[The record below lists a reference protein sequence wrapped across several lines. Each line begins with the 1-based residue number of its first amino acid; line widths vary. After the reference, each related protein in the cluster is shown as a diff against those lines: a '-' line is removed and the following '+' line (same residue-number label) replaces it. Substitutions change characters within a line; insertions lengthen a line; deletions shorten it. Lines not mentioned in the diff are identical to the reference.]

1 MNDQQSGSL
10 PSDATTNAFTSSELA
25 QGLLRAQAVQ
35 IPQGHSQ
42 VSSGDTNPFTSAEIR
57 QRLRSE
63 STGPRNDTTSK
74 EDDQPTQWTNVRVI
88 LYPAPRKPMS
98 IKVAPRSSSTTAY
111 QQPAILDAAAGPD
124 GPAVSKLAVAQSGL
138 DISFHILVDSA
149 CGRSMSPR
157 MISLGEAL
165 KLDLYCD
172 PGGDRIIIINMQAD
186 SIVLDRSAGEQ
197 DEVSAISRSVIELKP
212 STPTFLDP
220 GLWSIFRT
228 AEGLHILDL
237 CILPRQYVS
246 VTAVEA
252 HTRGRQSSKRVLEA
266 SQPMKSAKKGKLE
279 HSSLKPGDA
288 IAFQATPVSDGLGT
302 VAVRETAQK
311 PCRAASSVRHPLEQL
326 EPGARANI
334 TDHQDNYTLTYCETI
349 MLMKSSLV
357 FKAKHSRVP
366 GVAVVKVLRTPS
378 YPVSSGMFDESAP
391 KIVHTSEMWLKEV
404 KNHSKLS
411 HHAAIVSLYG
421 ADARFL
427 SLYMEH
433 VDAPNLASYR
443 LHCGN
448 CTLGVDDAKRILADM
463 SSAISYVHSQNIVHN
478 DIKPANIL
486 FNCTRGAV
494 LIDFGLSSGLK
505 DSTVYV
511 GGSPWYVPPEYAI
524 NGKRGGP
531 GDVFALGVVMLFVL
545 QKIPLPDLRPRL
557 NWMIADVRKGGV
569 RNTAWD
575 TMFQWL
581 GIVEKASQSP
591 GGLQHAPLAAL
602 VREMLITVSKRIS
615 VGELLQRQG
624 LE

>member
-1 MNDQQSGSL
+1 MNSQQSGLL
-10 PSDATTNAFTSSELA
+10 PSDATTNAFTSSEFA
-25 QGLLRAQAVQ
+25 QGLLRVHAVHTARE
-35 IPQGHSQ
+35 HSQ
-42 VSSGDTNPFTSAEIR
+42 VSSGNTNPFTRAELR
-57 QRLRSE
+57 QRLGSE
-63 STGPRNDTTSK
+63 STGPENDTSK
-74 EDDQPTQWTNVRVI
+74 EYDRPTQWPNVRII
-88 LYPAPRKPMS
+88 LYPSPRKPMS
-98 IKVAPRSSSTTAY
+98 IKVTPQGSSNTSS
-111 QQPAILDAAAGPD
+111 QQPVILDAAAGPD
-124 GPAVSKLAVAQSGL
+124 GPAVSKLAVEQSGR
-138 DISFHILVDSA
+138 DMGFHILVDSV
-149 CGRSMSPR
+149 CRQSMNPR
-157 MISLGEAL
+157 MITLGDAL
-165 KLDLYCD
+165 NLNLYCD
-172 PGGDRIIIINMQAD
+172 PGGDRIVIINMHAD
-186 SIVLDRSAGEQ
+186 SIILERFAGQQ
-197 DEVSAISRSVIELKP
+197 DNVSAITRSVIELKP

-220 GLWSIFRT
+220 GLWSVFAT
-228 AEGLHILDL
+228 AEELHILKL
-237 CILPRQYVS
+237 SILPRQYVS

-252 HTRGRQSSKRVLEA
+252 HTRRRQSSKRVLEA
-266 SQPMKSAKKGKLE
+266 SQPMKPVKKGKLE
-279 HSSLKPGDA
+279 ESSLKPGGT
-288 IAFQATPVSDGLGT
+288 IAFQAAPASDDVGV
-302 VAVRETAQK
+302 VAVRGAVEK
-311 PCRAASSVRHPLEQL
+311 PCWIASSVRHPLEQL
-326 EPGARANI
+326 EPGAKANI
-334 TDHQDNYTLTYCETI
+334 TDHRENYTLTYCETI
-349 MLMKSSLV
+349 MLMKNSLV
-357 FKAKHSRVP
+357 FKAEHSRVP

-378 YPVSSGMFDESAP
+378 YPVSSGMPDESAP
-391 KIVHTSEMWLKEV
+391 KIVHSSEMWLKEV

-411 HHAAIVSLYG
+411 QHTAIVSLYG

-448 CTLGVDDAKRILADM
+448 CTLGVDEAKRILADM
-463 SSAISYVHSQNIVHN
+463 SSAISYVHSQSIVHN

-511 GGSPWYVPPEYAI
+511 GGSPWYVPLEYAI

-545 QKIPLPDLRPRL
+545 RKIPLPDLRPQL

-569 RNTAWD
+569 RNAAWD

-581 GIVEKASQSP
+581 GIVEKASRSS

-615 VGELLQRQG
+615 VSELLQRQG